1 MKWVELLSEIKKGKG
16 RVVVNDGQLLT
27 NSSNYKELNVPL
39 YVEKSLTNAQI
50 KALNTT
56 PIQLV
61 AAPGAG
67 KAILVERV
75 ISSLTYATAAFATN
89 TDLEIRYD
97 GSTAGDATGAEA
109 TVDSL
114 DAILLKTANAI
125 YSTPGLGSALD
136 AEIVQNK
143 GITAK
148 VATGNPATGGGTLKL
163 KVIYRIVSL

>member
-1 MKWVELLSEIKKGKG
+1 MKGILLTSEIKKDPYN
-16 RVVVNDGQLLT
+16 VVIDSKQTAL
-27 NSSNYKELNVPL
+27 NSSGFLELNAPL
-39 YVEKSLTNAQI
+39 VVERSFTNAEI

-56 PIQLV
+56 PIALV
-61 AAPGAG
+61 AAPGTG
-67 KAILVERV
+67 KAIVIESV

-125 YSTPGLGSALD
+125 YSTPGLGSVLD
-136 AEIVQNK
+136 AEVTQNK

-148 VATGNPATGGGTLKL
+148 VAT
-163 KVIYRIVSL
+163 

>member
-1 MKWVELLSEIKKGKG
+1 MKGILLTSEITKDPFN
-16 RVVVNDGQLLT
+16 VIVSDEQTLVNADKFL
-27 NSSNYKELNVPL
+27 ELNVPL
-39 YVEKSLTNAQI
+39 VVERSLTNAEI

-56 PIQLV
+56 PISLV

-67 KAILVERV
+67 KAIMVESV

-97 GSTAGDATGAEA
+97 DSTAGDATGAEA

-114 DAILLKTANAI
+114 DAILLKTASAI
-125 YSTPGLGSALD
+125 FVTPGLGGALD
-136 AEIVQNK
+136 AEVTQNK

-148 VATGNPATGGGTLKL
+148 VATGNPATGGGTMKI